1 MKHVHVNAWEHNRAH
16 LGKRP
21 WYNLASK
28 TINLIQD
35 QKALESDHLTHTHT
49 KHLTLYGTI
58 VKLKCTITCAGLA
71 HFQNGGNTNKQV
83 CWMIRGFFS
92 RLFAPAVEASWNISV
107 NTTVHTVTAP
117 SSCESDGKTAFRWS
131 RSRVSTALC
140 KSDLPISDRVMRSVD
155 QMLSDIVDT
164 EPPGPTA
171 PWVKKAK
178 LRREKE
184 GINTAISLN
193 RAASQSVVN
202 NAWSPDAFLCLKN
215 TLQYLKDHTTGNTV
229 L

>member
-1 MKHVHVNAWEHNRAH
+1 M
-16 LGKRP
+16 
-21 WYNLASK
+21 
-28 TINLIQD
+28 
-35 QKALESDHLTHTHT
+35 
-49 KHLTLYGTI
+49 
-58 VKLKCTITCAGLA
+58 
-71 HFQNGGNTNKQV
+71 
-83 CWMIRGFFS
+83 
-92 RLFAPAVEASWNISV
+92 
-107 NTTVHTVTAP
+107 
-117 SSCESDGKTAFRWS
+117 
-131 RSRVSTALC
+131 STALC

-202 NAWSPDAFLCLKN
+202 NA
-215 TLQYLKDHTTGNTV
+215 
-229 L
+229 